1 MLETKL
7 EELKAEIVKM
17 TAALTAFT
25 GAISVKTEAK
35 SEAVPEAT
43 VEAAPAPANTANI
56 SREDLQE
63 QCMVIVRNDRAKKTA
78 VKDAIHAFGGATTLK
93 DVVDS
98 DLVALK
104 SKLDALS

>member
-25 GAISVKTEAK
+25 GAISAKTEAK

-43 VEAAPAPANTANI
+43 VEAAPANAATI